1 MTETPRVAPYGTWE
15 SPITTDLITGRK
27 IGISTPRVDGDVIYW
42 IEARPEEA
50 GRNVVVRRLPDGTI
64 EDAVPGDANVRTR
77 VHEYGGGAYAVQD
90 GMLVFSHF
98 HDTRL
103 YRSDNG
109 GAPRPI
115 TPAVALRYAD
125 AVFDTARNRLIA
137 VREDHR
143 DEGEAVNTIAAVNL
157 DGDDEG
163 GIVLASG
170 ADFYSNPRLSPD
182 GTRLAWLQ
190 WDHPNMPWDGSELW
204 SAPINDDGSLGD
216 AELIAGG
223 KEESIYQ
230 PEWGPD
236 GALYFVSD
244 RTDWWNLY
252 RRRLESDQDEAILP
266 MEAEFG
272 MPQWVFGTSTYAF
285 LRPETIV
292 ATFTRDGFW
301 HLGTIDLAS
310 GTLSEIPTPYT
321 ELDDPAVTNG
331 KVVMAAGS
339 AALPS
344 SIVEFDPATG
354 EFATIKRSLGVE
366 IDPGYLSRPRPIAFP
381 TGNGLT
387 AHAFLYPPT
396 NKDYV
401 APAGEA
407 PPLLVQSHGGPTGS
421 TSTTLTLPIQY
432 WTSRGFAVLDVN
444 YGGSTGY
451 GRPYR
456 QRLNDT
462 WGVVDVEDHAHGARY
477 LITEGLAEPARIAIR
492 GWSASGYTT
501 LAALTFDDTFKAG
514 ASHFGISDLE
524 TMTTDT
530 HKFESRYLDGL
541 IGPYPERRDIYIERS
556 PIHHLERIT
565 APLALFQGSEDTVVP
580 PDQAEKMYAA
590 MAERGLPV
598 ALIVF
603 QGEGHGFRRAENIQ
617 RALEAELSFY
627 AQVFGFTPAGEI
639 EPIEVANLG

>member
-125 AVFDTARNRLIA
+125 AVVDTARSRCIA

-163 GIVLASG
+163 GIVLSSG

-354 EFATIKRSLGVE
+354 EFATLKRSLGVE

-477 LITEGLAEPARIAIR
+477 LITEGLADPARIAIR